1 MMTSSCRELQI
12 GPAGSDFPSGELR
25 SVKLLSG
32 GLEATFADRIVLFNL
47 DWLRDNCPCDSCRIL
62 QTDERRWQPWTD
74 AQRAAIASHSLTDNA
89 LHVVWSSGHESTFT
103 DVAWKRIGLASR
115 RGGYAMHLWNRGYD
129 INRFNHGRVID
140 DMVARRQFLEAF
152 RRDGAV
158 IVTDSPTKPGSCID
172 FLAAVGITLR
182 DSSLGLIFDV
192 KLDPAGYNV
201 AFTAEALPPHN
212 DNAQYTN
219 PPSGQVLAM
228 LVNDATGGHNVV
240 VDGFSIVDQL
250 PPTAVDVLS
259 RVAVGFRQYSPQAE
273 GFTRQPLIERDR
285 EGRCTHLRFSNQLM
299 QPLPFDDPDLAD
311 WYDAYRLLGTAISDP
326 ANQVA
331 FRLDAGDTLI
341 VNNHRVLHAREEYVP
356 DGPRHLQDI
365 YFDADDVIGLL
376 AQMTGEAKN
385 EMVQESKVAV

>member
-1 MMTSSCRELQI
+1 MTTPSFQALQI
-12 GPAGSDFPSGELR
+12 GPAGCDFPTG
-25 SVKLLSG
+25 KLLAVAVTAE
-32 GLEATFADRIVLFNL
+32 GLTATFEDQHVVLNL

-62 QTDERRWQPWTD
+62 QTDERRWQPWLD
-74 AQRAAIASHSLTDNA
+74 AERATIASHALTDNG
-89 LHVVWSSGHESTFT
+89 LHIVWSTGHESTFT
-103 DVAWKRIGLASR
+103 DVAWKRIALASR
-115 RGGYAMHLWNRGYD
+115 RGGYTMHLWTRNYD
-129 INRFNHGRVID
+129 VNRFDHDQVVS
-140 DMVARRQFLEAF
+140 DMVTRRQFLEAF
-152 RRDGAV
+152 RRDGVV
-158 IVTDSPTKPGSCID
+158 IVNNSPTAPGSCIN
-172 FLAAVGITLR
+172 FLGAVGITLR

-228 LVNDATGGHNVV
+228 LVNDATGGHNII
-240 VDGFSIVDQL
+240 VDGFSVVAQL
-250 PPTAVDVLS
+250 PASAVEVLS
-259 RVAVGFRQYSPQAE
+259 RVAVGFRQYSSQAE

-311 WYDAYRLLGTAISDP
+311 WYEAYRLLGTAISDP
-326 ANQVA
+326 ANHVT

-341 VNNHRVLHAREEYVP
+341 VNNHRVLHAREAYVP

-376 AQMTGEAKN
+376 ARMTGEAN
-385 EMVQESKVAV
+385 NDMVQEGAV

>member
-1 MMTSSCRELQI
+1 MTTSVFQARQI
-12 GPAGSDFPSGELR
+12 GPVGRDFPNG
-25 SVKLLSG
+25 KLLTVG
-32 GLEATFADRIVLFNL
+32 LLPEGLEATFEDRHIVLNL

-62 QTDERRWQPWTD
+62 QTDERRWQPWLD
-74 AQRAAIASHSLTDNA
+74 AERATVASHSLSDNG
-89 LHVVWSSGHESTFT
+89 LHVVWSTGHHSTFT
-103 DVAWKRIGLASR
+103 DVAWKRIALASR
-115 RGGYAMHLWNRGYD
+115 RGSYTMHFWSRHYD
-129 INRFNHGRVID
+129 VNRFDHDHVVG
-140 DMVARRQFLEAF
+140 DMVTRRQFLEAF
-152 RRDGAV
+152 RRDGVV
-158 IVTDSPTKPGSCID
+158 IVTNSPTTPGSCIN
-172 FLAAVGITLR
+172 FLGAVGITLR

-228 LVNDATGGHNVV
+228 LVNDATGGHNII
-240 VDGFSIVDQL
+240 VDGFSVVAQL
-250 PPTAVDVLS
+250 PPAAVEILS
-259 RVAVGFRQYSPQAE
+259 RVAVGFRQYSSQAE

-299 QPLPFDDPDLAD
+299 QPLPFDDPDLAA
-311 WYDAYRLLGTAISDP
+311 WYDAYRLLGKAISNP
-326 ANQVA
+326 ANHVT

-341 VNNHRVLHAREEYVP
+341 VNNHRVLHAREAFVP

-376 AQMTGEAKN
+376 ARMTGEAHN
-385 EMVQESKVAV
+385 DMVQESGAV

>member
-1 MMTSSCRELQI
+1 MTTTSFKALNI
-12 GPAGSDFPSGELR
+12 GPAGHDFPHR
-25 SVKLLSG
+25 KLVAVSLVPE
-32 GLEATFADRIVLFNL
+32 GLEATFEDRSVVFNL

-62 QTDERRWQPWTD
+62 QTDERRWQPWLD
-74 AQRAAIASHSLTDNA
+74 AERAAVASHALTDQG
-89 LHVVWSSGHESTFT
+89 LHIVWSTGHESTFT
-103 DVAWKRIGLASR
+103 EVTWKRIALASR
-115 RGGYAMHLWNRGYD
+115 RGGYTMNLWTSHYD
-129 INRFNHGRVID
+129 VNRFDHDQVIA
-140 DMVARRQFLEAF
+140 DMVTRRQFLEAF
-152 RRDGAV
+152 RRDGVV
-158 IVTDSPTKPGSCID
+158 IVTGSPTVPGSCIN
-172 FLAAVGITLR
+172 FLGAVGITLR

-228 LVNDATGGHNVV
+228 LVNDATGGHNII
-240 VDGFSIVDQL
+240 VDGFSVVAQL
-250 PPTAVDVLS
+250 PPAAVEVLS
-259 RVAVGFRQYSPQAE
+259 RVAVGFRQYSSQAE

-299 QPLPFDDPDLAD
+299 QPLPFDDPDLAA
-311 WYDAYRLLGTAISDP
+311 WYDAYRLLGKAISDP
-326 ANQVA
+326 ANHVT

-341 VNNHRVLHAREEYVP
+341 VNNHRVLHAREAFVP

-376 AQMTGEAKN
+376 ARMTGEAN
-385 EMVQESKVAV
+385 NDMVQEGAK

>member
-1 MMTSSCRELQI
+1 MTTPSFQALEV
-12 GPAGSDFPSGELR
+12 GPVGRDFPHG
-25 SVKLLSG
+25 KLLAVDIAPE
-32 GLEATFADRIVLFNL
+32 GLEATFEDRRVVFNL

-62 QTDERRWQPWTD
+62 QTDERRWQPWLD
-74 AQRAAIASHSLTDNA
+74 AQRATVASQSLTDNG

-103 DVAWKRIGLASR
+103 DVAWKRIALASR
-115 RGGYAMHLWNRGYD
+115 RGGYIMHLWNGNYD
-129 INRFNHGRVID
+129 VNRFDHDQVVG
-140 DMVARRQFLEAF
+140 DMVTRRQFLEAF
-152 RRDGAV
+152 RRDGVV
-158 IVTDSPTKPGSCID
+158 IINNSPTAPGSCIS
-172 FLAAVGITLR
+172 FLGAVGITLR

-228 LVNDATGGHNVV
+228 LVNDASGGHNII
-240 VDGFSIVDQL
+240 VDGFSVVAQL
-250 PPTAVDVLS
+250 PPAAVEILS
-259 RVAVGFRQYSPQAE
+259 RVAVGFRQYSTQAE

-299 QPLPFDDPDLAD
+299 QPLPFDDPDLAS

-326 ANQVA
+326 ANHVT

-341 VNNHRVLHAREEYVP
+341 VNNHRVLHAREAFVP

-365 YFDADDVIGLL
+365 YFDADDVMGLL
-376 AQMTGEAKN
+376 ARMTGEAHN
-385 EMVQESKVAV
+385 DMVQESGAV

>member
-1 MMTSSCRELQI
+1 MTTTSFEALDI
-12 GPAGSDFPSGELR
+12 GPVGRDFPHG
-25 SVKLLSG
+25 KLLAASVSPE
-32 GLEATFADRIVLFNL
+32 GLEATFEDRAVVFNL

-62 QTDERRWQPWTD
+62 QTDERRWQPWLD
-74 AQRAAIASHSLTDNA
+74 AEQAIIASHSLTDEG
-89 LHVVWSSGHESTFT
+89 LQVVWATGHESTFT
-103 DVAWKRIGLASR
+103 DVAWKRIALASR
-115 RGGYAMHLWNRGYD
+115 RGGYTMHLWTRDYD
-129 INRFNHGRVID
+129 INRFDHDQVVG
-140 DMVARRQFLEAF
+140 DMVTRRQFLEAF
-152 RRDGAV
+152 RRDGVV
-158 IVTDSPTKPGSCID
+158 IINNSPTTPGSCIN
-172 FLAAVGITLR
+172 FLGAVGITLR

-228 LVNDATGGHNVV
+228 LVNDATGGHNIV
-240 VDGFSIVDQL
+240 VDGFSVVAQL
-250 PPTAVDVLS
+250 PPAAVEVLS
-259 RVAVGFRQYSPQAE
+259 RVAVGFRQYSSEAE

-299 QPLPFDDPDLAD
+299 QPLPFDDPDMAA
-311 WYDAYRLLGTAISDP
+311 WYEAYRLLGKAISDP
-326 ANQVA
+326 ANHVT

-341 VNNHRVLHAREEYVP
+341 VNNHRVLHAREAFVP

-376 AQMTGEAKN
+376 ARMTGEAN
-385 EMVQESKVAV
+385 NDMVQEGAV

>member
-1 MMTSSCRELQI
+1 MTTTSFEALQI
-12 GPAGSDFPSGELR
+12 GPVGHDFPHG
-25 SVKLLSG
+25 KLLAIDLLPE
-32 GLEATFADRIVLFNL
+32 GLEATFEDRHVVFNL

-62 QTDERRWQPWTD
+62 QTDERRWQPWLD
-74 AQRAAIASHSLTDNA
+74 AEHAAVASHALTDNG
-89 LHVVWSSGHESTFT
+89 LHITWSTGHESTFT
-103 DVAWKRIGLASR
+103 DVAWKRIALASR
-115 RGGYAMHLWNRGYD
+115 RGGYAMHLWTSQYD
-129 INRFNHGRVID
+129 VNRFNHDQVIG
-140 DMVARRQFLEAF
+140 DMVTRRQFLEAF
-152 RRDGAV
+152 RRDGVV
-158 IVTDSPTKPGSCID
+158 IVTGSPIAPGSCIN
-172 FLAAVGITLR
+172 FLGAIGITLR

-228 LVNDATGGHNVV
+228 LVNDATGGHNII
-240 VDGFSIVDQL
+240 VDGFAVVAQL
-250 PPTAVDVLS
+250 PPAAVEVLS
-259 RVAVGFRQYSPQAE
+259 RVAVGFRQYSSQAE

-299 QPLPFDDPDLAD
+299 QPLPFDDPDLAP

-326 ANQVA
+326 ANHVT

-341 VNNHRVLHAREEYVP
+341 VNNHRVLHAREAFVP

-376 AQMTGEAKN
+376 ARMTGEAN
-385 EMVQESKVAV
+385 NDMVQEGAI

>member
-1 MMTSSCRELQI
+1 MTTPSFQALEV
-12 GPAGSDFPSGELR
+12 GPAGRDFPHG
-25 SVKLLSG
+25 KLLAVDLAPE
-32 GLEATFADRIVLFNL
+32 GLEATFEDRHVVFNL

-62 QTDERRWQPWTD
+62 QTDERRWQPWLD
-74 AQRAAIASHSLTDNA
+74 AQRAAVSSHSLTDNG
-89 LHVVWSSGHESTFT
+89 LHIVWSSGHESTFT
-103 DVAWKRIGLASR
+103 DVAWKRIALASR
-115 RGGYAMHLWNRGYD
+115 RGGYTMHLWNRHYD
-129 INRFNHGRVID
+129 VNRFDHDQVVG
-140 DMVARRQFLEAF
+140 DMLTRRQFLEAF
-152 RRDGAV
+152 RRDGVV
-158 IVTDSPTKPGSCID
+158 IINNSPTAPGSCIN
-172 FLAAVGITLR
+172 FLDAVGITLR

-228 LVNDATGGHNVV
+228 LVNDASGGHNII
-240 VDGFSIVDQL
+240 VDGFSVVAQL
-250 PPTAVDVLS
+250 PPAAVEILS
-259 RVAVGFRQYSPQAE
+259 RVAVGFRQYSTQAE

-285 EGRCTHLRFSNQLM
+285 ESRCTHLRFSNQLM
-299 QPLPFDDPDLAD
+299 QPLPFDDPDLAA

-326 ANQVA
+326 ANHVT

-341 VNNHRVLHAREEYVP
+341 VNNHRVLHAREAFVP

-376 AQMTGEAKN
+376 ARMTGEAHN
-385 EMVQESKVAV
+385 DMVQESGAV